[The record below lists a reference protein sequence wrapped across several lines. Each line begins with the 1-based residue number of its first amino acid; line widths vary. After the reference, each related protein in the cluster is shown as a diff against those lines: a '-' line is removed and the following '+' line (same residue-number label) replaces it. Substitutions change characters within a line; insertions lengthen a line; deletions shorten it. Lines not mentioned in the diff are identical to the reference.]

1 MAERKMGYTARLV
14 CEGLA
19 ENPNVTMGELAG
31 KMKRTVE
38 AIKRPLRK
46 LIAEEYV
53 KRGRRAKGGYLLKLT
68 GKPYPS
74 SESYAPEEN
83 PAFVRVRQFDEGF
96 RTAIPAIRAMVDA
109 GRVAA

>member
-1 MAERKMGYTARLV
+1 MAERKMGYTARLI

-19 ENPNVTMGELAG
+19 ENPNVTMAELAA

-68 GKPYPS
+68 GKSYPPS
-74 SESYAPEEN
+74 GSYAPEEN
-83 PAFVRVRQFDEGF
+83 PEFVRRRQMEEGF
-96 RTAIPAIRAMVDA
+96 SVLIPVMHAMVHS
-109 GRVAA
+109 GRVSA